1 MGSGTVSAIAHL
13 QGIEGQAVL
22 RRLLESHP
30 SLRSEAEEIARALIG
45 EVSFETI
52 GDDLAWEL
60 ESRTMADVDLQ
71 TAQNGHGRLHPPD
84 AAWEALQETVD
95 PFIDEMRR
103 RLELG
108 LGEEALDTCRGII
121 LGLYR
126 ARGRGTG
133 GCLGKVPDF
142 PEGAAENVLSL
153 WRREWP
159 RSRSPR
165 AFPAEFLARHVPEWR
180 GLIARAWRSA

>member
-1 MGSGTVSAIAHL
+1 MGSGIVSAIAHL

-60 ESRTMADVDLQ
+60 ESRTMADVE
-71 TAQNGHGRLHPPD
+71 NGHGRLHPAD
-84 AAWEALQETVD
+84 AAWEVLQEAVD

-108 LGEEALDTCRGII
+108 LDEEALDTCRGII

-126 ARGRGTG
+126 ARERGAG
-133 GCLGKVPDF
+133 GCLGQVPDF

-153 WRREWP
+153 WRRECP
-159 RSRSPR
+159 RSRSAR
-165 AFPAEFLARHVPEWR
+165 AYPPEFLARHVPEWKS
-180 GLIARAWRSA
+180 LIARAWRSA